1 MIKQTKLV
9 HYICDRA
16 CSIVRPNLSLSDYTK
31 KTTAAAKV
39 DDDSEGDND
48 DS

>member
-1 MIKQTKLV
+1 VL
-9 HYICDRA
+9 A
-16 CSIVRPNLSLSDYTK
+16 ALVRPNLSLSDYTK
-31 KTTAAAKV
+31 KTTSAAKV